1 MRSIRHQSGASLI
14 TWLILA
20 SLVGVVGIVALKL
33 TPVYIQM
40 FTVQSILESVATEPG
55 VGKEPKR
62 VVWDKISKRLDV
74 NEVDDVKFENFEIKV
89 DDRGAATFSI
99 KYEVR
104 KPLLGN
110 VDAVVKFDKSVKAN

>member
-33 TPVYIQM
+33 TPVYIKM
-40 FTVQSILESVATEPG
+40 YTVQNILESVAAESG

-62 VVWDKISKRLDV
+62 VVWDKISKRLDINDV
-74 NEVDDVKFENFEIKV
+74 NDVKLENFEIKV
-89 DDRGAATFSI
+89 DDRNVATFSI

-104 KPLLGN
+104 KPILGN